1 MYDRIVLDVDMNDL
15 NSILDPI
22 CNIANISKEAAM
34 KRGCDFRKN
43 RCQKG
48 GSTQAS
54 NKTTI
59 TVPLK
64 NYEPKNVSI
73 NVDEKGLM
81 VISATNEHQK
91 ETNRNGLR
99 KVTTILE
106 ETLQLPEYLLEES
119 TQTATTTT
127 PADQSENM
135 SDEIVMV
142 EKIVEGET
150 HEEEKLDDANDAND
164 SKKSTSKSQNL
175 LSQVKTEFKNGALIV
190 TLPEK
195 PKSDEEV
202 YAEKVRKG
210 EPVDIKINFV

>member
-1 MYDRIVLDVDMNDL
+1 M
-15 NSILDPI
+15 
-22 CNIANISKEAAM
+22 ANISKEAAM
-34 KRGCDFRKN
+34 KRGFDFKKN
-43 RCQKG
+43 RCQRG
-48 GSTQAS
+48 GSAQAS

-91 ETNRNGLR
+91 ETNRNGIR

-119 TQTATTTT
+119 TKTATTTT

-142 EKIVEGET
+142 EKIVEGE
-150 HEEEKLDDANDAND
+150 EEKLNDANEAND
-164 SKKSTSKSQNL
+164 SKKSKSTSKTQNL

-195 PKSDEEV
+195 PKSDEEI
-202 YAEKVRKG
+202 YAEKVKKG

>member
-22 CNIANISKEAAM
+22 CNMANVSKEAAM
-34 KRGCDFRKN
+34 KRGCDFKN

-48 GSTQAS
+48 QAT
-54 NKTTI
+54 NKNTI
-59 TVPLK
+59 IVPLK

-106 ETLQLPEYLLEES
+106 ETLQLPEYLLGES

-142 EKIVEGET
+142 EKIVEGE
-150 HEEEKLDDANDAND
+150 EEKLDDAND
-164 SKKSTSKSQNL
+164 SKKSKSTSKSQNL

-195 PKSDEEV
+195 PKSDEEI
-202 YAEKVRKG
+202 YAEKVKKG